1 MEDIISTV
9 RARAMI
15 VIACAFACGIGTSAA
30 ALAPFF
36 GA

>member
-1 MEDIISTV
+1 MEDIIITI
-9 RARAMI
+9 RTRAMI
-15 VIACAFACGIGTSAA
+15 VLACAFACGLGTSAA